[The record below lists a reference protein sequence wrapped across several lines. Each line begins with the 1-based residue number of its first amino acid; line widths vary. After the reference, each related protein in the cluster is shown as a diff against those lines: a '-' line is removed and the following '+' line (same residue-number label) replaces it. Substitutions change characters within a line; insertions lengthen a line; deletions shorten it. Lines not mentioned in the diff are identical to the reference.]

1 MANIRAGK
9 ILIKANAVRYRAK
22 GDFTYNLGVDKKTMI
37 AGTDGVHGYKTETVI
52 PFIEGVITDGDDLD
66 VKALIGIT
74 DALVELELAN
84 GKTIALRGAV
94 FAADADISTGEGEIP
109 VRFEG
114 LSCEEVNGAR

>member
-9 ILIKANAVRYRAK
+9 IFLRINGTQYRAK

-37 AGTDGVHGYKTETVI
+37 AGTDGVHGYKSETVI
-52 PFIEGVITDGDDLD
+52 PFIEGVITDGDDMD
-66 VKALIGIT
+66 VKALAGMADT
-74 DALVELELAN
+74 LVTLELAN
-84 GKTIALRGAV
+84 GKTIALRNAV

-114 LSCEEVNGAR
+114 MSCEEVA